1 MSPLICLHS
10 DTWYMKSIKGN
21 KIEMGEHKWIL
32 KWRKSNEN
40 KGKIRLIWVQDEKL
54 DYAVRISKT
63 LILKYCSFRI
73 SWFVKDSR
81 QTSKEQSLRTSWTEN
96 ELAWIP
102 QNQKSKCQNWWC
114 LAYYCDFLEIC
125 CECMVVYCMCVWYII
140 TFK

>member
-1 MSPLICLHS
+1 MLRLSTQGRLLFIFVCNQIKCCLPWYIYIVKS
-10 DTWYMKSIKGN
+10 NTWYMKSIKGN

-32 KWRKSNEN
+32 EWIKSNKN
-40 KGKIRLIWVQDEKL
+40 KGKIKLIWVQDEKL

-73 SWFVKDSR
+73 SWFVKDSK

-102 QNQKSKCQNWWC
+102 QNQKSKCENWWC
-114 LAYYCDFLEIC
+114 LA
-125 CECMVVYCMCVWYII
+125 
-140 TFK
+140 